1 MEEDDRPPDT
11 DVTRGYKHRLNQ
23 LFAPEDVKRIKDAAE
38 YVHAVMGNVS
48 LLIKFRIAKLSRD
61 PSRDKT
67 TAPMVLNETEV
78 LNAVRAVQFL
88 PPASKSKKR
97 AASEAPSTAPRARVR
112 KILTSTD
119 ISASDTVAEDTES
132 SSLRRRQEI
141 EDAKREERQ
150 AVNDAWLRDY
160 VEMTSGCSEPVQ
172 LPGRGKDLSV
182 SHVFGNAA
190 KQYVAAVI
198 TNVRY
203 HFRSYVCSSLGIV
216 LKSKICVLEKVRR
229 FQDLG
234 SGRSRFW
241 RAELGKA
248 YEDVLGHRKGVDM
261 KTTPELRRIVERH
274 RVHLVPPLPPRTQSI
289 DADLDNKSRPFV
301 YLGYIVRMTAFM
313 EASGAR
319 TKSLKSPVPLKT
331 SFIPAHYTF
340 DTSAITQLLMDN
352 KRIHGFRRF
361 FEHSVS
367 GGYALPGLESKASL
381 NASLEKQRGAEKGPV
396 DARDEELYLDA
407 LWTYLAYFRNR
418 RTRVLNPLY
427 LCGSGKRDRGGL
439 MFGHSISTDGYSVT
453 LLVTDKETRGRK
465 DVFRSGASRRTRKP
479 KTAPQP
485 GKDKDGF
492 LKLSC
497 SVEGAEHVK
506 AKLRSL
512 GCDDPEDCVGGDP
525 GKGVI
530 LLLVDGKGNRLR
542 YTAAQRRHETCSGK
556 HADAVKRATRRV
568 RCNGLSLPS
577 RSEEDDDRYWR
588 HMSAKKLEN
597 EMRSRRLTAKTCD
610 PDRLRRYV
618 SFREAARPAMEA
630 AYGVT
635 SFRALRFQAW
645 CRRDASVRKFAEEIK
660 GKFGSSRSQD
670 FVEFEDGVVRPP
682 VVIFYGDWGR
692 RPNLKHQAPT
702 PGIGL
707 RRLLEA
713 TEGIVTVTVNE
724 SYTSSFCPN
733 CEAPVSECR
742 GQHGLLKCEHA
753 PLCGTYWS
761 RDVLGAMNIRAKG
774 IHLWHHSVA
783 HSLFGA

>member
-1 MEEDDRPPDT
+1 MEDDDRPPDT

-48 LLIKFRIAKLSRD
+48 LLIKFRIAKLSQD
-61 PSRDKT
+61 PSRDRT
-67 TAPMVLNETEV
+67 IAPMILNETEV
-78 LNAVRAVQFL
+78 LNAVRAVQYQ
-88 PPASKSKKR
+88 PPASRSKKR
-97 AASEAPSTAPRARVR
+97 AASEAPSAAPKARVR
-112 KILTSTD
+112 KIRFSDVSTND
-119 ISASDTVAEDTES
+119 AVAEDTGL

-141 EDAKREERQ
+141 EDVKREQRQ

-160 VEMTSGCSEPVQ
+160 EEMTSGCSKPVQ
-172 LPGRGKDLSV
+172 LPERGKDISV

-190 KQYVAAVI
+190 KQYVAAVM

-203 HFRSYVCSSLGIV
+203 HFRSYVCGSLGIV
-216 LKSKICVLEKVRR
+216 LKSKICALEEVRR

-248 YEDVLGHRKGVDM
+248 YEDVLGHRKGADM
-261 KTTPELRRIVERH
+261 KTTSELRQIVERH
-274 RVHLVPPLPPRTQSI
+274 RVHLVPPLPPRTRSI
-289 DADLDNKSRPFV
+289 DADLDSKSRPFV
-301 YLGYIVRMTAFM
+301 YLGYMIRMTAFM

-340 DTSAITQLLMDN
+340 DTSAVSQLLMDN
-352 KRIHGFRRF
+352 RRIEGFKRF

-367 GGYALPGLESKASL
+367 GGYALPGLKDKATL

-396 DARDEELYLDA
+396 TVEDEELFLDA
-407 LWTYLAYFRNR
+407 MWTYLAYFKNR

-465 DVFRSGASRRTRKP
+465 DVFHSGASRRTRKL
-479 KTAPQP
+479 KTMPQP
-485 GKDKDGF
+485 GRDKDGF

-497 SVEGAEHVK
+497 SAEGAEHVK
-506 AKLRSL
+506 AELRSL
-512 GCDDPEDCVGGDP
+512 GCDDPEDGLGGDP
-525 GKGVI
+525 GKAVI
-530 LLLVDGKGNRLR
+530 LLLVDGKGNKLR
-542 YTAAQRRHETCSGK
+542 FTAAQRRHETCSGR
-556 HADAVKRATRRV
+556 HVVAVNRATRRV
-568 RCNGLSLPS
+568 RCDSLLLPS
-577 RSEEDDDRYWR
+577 RFEEDGVRHWR
-588 HMSAKKLEN
+588 QMSAKKLEN
-597 EMRSRRLTAKTCD
+597 EMRVRRLTAKTCD
-610 PDRLRRYV
+610 PDRLRRYF

-630 AYGVT
+630 AYGVAG
-635 SFRALRFQAW
+635 FRALRFHAW
-645 CRRDASVRKFAEEIK
+645 CRRDASVKKFAEEIK
-660 GKFGSSRSQD
+660 GKFGTSRNQD
-670 FVEFEDGVVRPP
+670 LMKFGDGAARPP

-707 RRLLEA
+707 RRFLED
-713 TEGIVTVTVNE
+713 TEGIVTVTVHE

-733 CEAPVSECR
+733 CEAPVSESR
-742 GQHGLLKCEHA
+742 GRHGLLKCEDA
-753 PLCGTYWS
+753 RLCGTYWS

-774 IHLWHHSVA
+774 IHMWHHSA
-783 HSLFGA
+783 PHPLFGA